1 MIALIFILCACFGAI
16 SWMMLALLLPALFLL
31 DASFAWVQY
40 LAIMNLQR
48 ARDNG
53 TLPAVAVFIATPLL
67 YFGLLCDFLLNVIWG
82 TVMFLDL
89 PREALLT
96 SRLERYKF
104 GTKKAIPTAG
114 WRLQLTNWLAHVLLD
129 PFDPRGQH
137 VRP

>member
-1 MIALIFILCACFGAI
+1 MIALVVIAGTAFGAL
-16 SWMMLALLLPALFLL
+16 SWFTLALLLPALFLA
-31 DASFAWVQY
+31 DAAFAWIQY

-53 TLPAVAVFIATPLL
+53 SLPPAAVSIAMPLL
-67 YFGLLCDFLLNVIWG
+67 YFGLLCDFMLNVIWG

-96 SRLERYKF
+96 SRLERYAF
-104 GTKKAIPTAG
+104 GRGSTPAAIG
-114 WRLQLTNWLAHVLLD
+114 WRLTLTDWLARVLLD
-129 PFDPRGQH
+129 PFDPRGRH